1 MRRAVRRFDPG
12 SAGFRTKPAVGGA
25 ALGSDQN
32 PPLAGEGTDGSARS
46 GRLHQP
52 ERLRRAERTV
62 PPLGVPKETTLGQS
76 VRSFL
81 NYLTVEAGLANNTI
95 LAYGRDLRSFL
106 KFCSIFSTS
115 IQHRASSIDPSSAG
129 FRSKPAVGGAALGSD
144 QDPPLAGISELR
156 QIKPALIQN
165 YLRVLTQEQKSE
177 SSIKRSLVAIRM
189 FLRFGKLTGLIE
201 DDFSS
206 ILESPKVWQKLPCV
220 CSKQQVLELLNA
232 PCPDEPFYF
241 RDKAML
247 ELLYATGVRASEIAG
262 LKTSDLNL
270 NIGYLRCLGKG
281 SRERVVPMGKVA
293 IAAIEEYLIR
303 PGGRPRLVKPFSGDF
318 LLLSRTG
325 RPMSRIEIWRLV
337 KKYAIRAGMPRN
349 LTVHTLRHCFATHL
363 LAGGADLRSVQEMLG
378 HVDIAT
384 TQIYTHV
391 DQERLRKIHR
401 KYHPRP

>member
-1 MRRAVRRFDPG
+1 M
-12 SAGFRTKPAVGGA
+12 
-25 ALGSDQN
+25 
-32 PPLAGEGTDGSARS
+32 
-46 GRLHQP
+46 
-52 ERLRRAERTV
+52 
-62 PPLGVPKETTLGQS
+62 
-76 VRSFL
+76 
-81 NYLTVEAGLANNTI
+81 
-95 LAYGRDLRSFL
+95 AYGRDLRSFL
-106 KFCSIFSTS
+106 KYCKSNNT
-115 IQHRASSIDPSSAG
+115 
-129 FRSKPAVGGAALGSD
+129 D
-144 QDPPLAGISELR
+144 QIR
-156 QIKPALIQN
+156 QIKPTLIQN
-165 YLRVLTQEQKSE
+165 YLRILTQEQKSE

-189 FLRFGKLTGLIE
+189 FLRFGKLTGLVE
-201 DDFSS
+201 DDFTSM
-206 ILESPKVWQKLPCV
+206 LESPKVWQKLPCV
-220 CSKQQVLELLNA
+220 CSKKQVLELLNA

-262 LKTSDLNL
+262 LKTFDLNL
-270 NIGYLRCLGKG
+270 KIGYLRCLGKG
-281 SRERVVPMGKVA
+281 NRERVVPIGKVA
-293 IAAIEEYLIR
+293 IAALEEYLTR
-303 PGGRPRLVKPFSGDF
+303 PVGRPRLVKPFSGDF

-363 LAGGADLRSVQEMLG
+363 LAGGADLRSLQEMLG

>member
-1 MRRAVRRFDPG
+1 MPSMQRQAVR
-12 SAGFRTKPAVGGA
+12 
-25 ALGSDQN
+25 
-32 PPLAGEGTDGSARS
+32 
-46 GRLHQP
+46 
-52 ERLRRAERTV
+52 
-62 PPLGVPKETTLGQS
+62 
-76 VRSFL
+76 
-81 NYLTVEAGLANNTI
+81 
-95 LAYGRDLRSFL
+95 
-106 KFCSIFSTS
+106 KF
-115 IQHRASSIDPSSAG
+115 DPSSAG
-129 FRSKPAVGGAALGSD
+129 FRSKPAVGGAAPGTDRNPPMTGPETCSLGQNLKGFLD
-144 QDPPLAGISELR
+144 YLTVEAGLAKNTVLAYGRDLRSFLKYCKSNNTNQIR

-189 FLRFGKLTGLIE
+189 FLRFGKLTGLVE
-201 DDFSS
+201 DDLTSM
-206 ILESPKVWQKLPCV
+206 LESPKVWQKLPCV
-220 CSKQQVLELLNA
+220 CSKQQVIELLNA
-232 PCPDEPFYF
+232 PCPDEPFYL

-281 SRERVVPMGKVA
+281 NRERVVPIGKVA
-293 IAAIEEYLIR
+293 IAAVEEYLSH
-303 PGGRPRLVKPFSGDF
+303 PVGRPRLVKSFSGDF

-363 LAGGADLRSVQEMLG
+363 LAGGADLRSLQEMLG